1 MGNPFY
7 CGARLALQSLPP
19 PSFSSSSSSAFC
31 ARRCRAGQAGGRE
44 GSDGKGRSP
53 PPLPSLL
60 FPLCVFFAG
69 VSILILPSRWDL
81 VTFAPG
87 FFFLL
92 FIYFPSLPLQSSG
105 AAAGERRAQGGRASD
120 ASPPA
125 AAALAGITASP
136 SQLPA

>member
-87 FFFLL
+87 FFFFCYL
-92 FIYFPSLPLQSSG
+92 FISPASRCNPPERLPGSGGRRAAGPAMHPRPLPL
-105 AAAGERRAQGGRASD
+105 
-120 ASPPA
+120 P
-125 AAALAGITASP
+125 
-136 SQLPA
+136 